1 MLSAGIAALV
11 VTRIHVKHVNCQ
23 QILLAVIYLT
33 LCFARPTTAQTDNM
47 LMHYLILV
55 RTVPKTVL
63 YVNLL
68 TSALNVMIRFM
79 PIIKDN
85 AKNVILHVR
94 LAAISSNVIQNV
106 KMVSG

>member
-1 MLSAGIAALV
+1 
-11 VTRIHVKHVNCQ
+11 
-23 QILLAVIYLT
+23 
-33 LCFARPTTAQTDNM
+33 
-47 LMHYLILV
+47 
-55 RTVPKTVL
+55 VL